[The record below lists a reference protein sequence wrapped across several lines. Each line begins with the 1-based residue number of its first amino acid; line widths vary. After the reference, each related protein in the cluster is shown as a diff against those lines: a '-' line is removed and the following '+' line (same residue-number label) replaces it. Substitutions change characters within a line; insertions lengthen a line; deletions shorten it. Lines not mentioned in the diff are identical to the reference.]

1 MLQLQMSKIF
11 LIPGLGADCR
21 IYKNIDLQGHD
32 VVCVEWIEPAKNDTL
47 TTYAQKLI
55 DKYDIVPGSIV
66 IGNSLGG
73 MVAMEIAKKIELDKT
88 ILISSIKTVEE
99 APSYFKFFRVTRLH
113 RLIPIRKLGSLEFII
128 EYAFGGMSESDQQLF
143 GDMLKKTS
151 PIFMKWAIDAILQW
165 GNQIIPANVYHLTGD
180 KDKVFSYKRI
190 KDADIVR
197 GGTHVMIFNNAKKI
211 NTWLKE
217 ILSK

>member
-1 MLQLQMSKIF
+1 MSKLF

-21 IYKNIDLQGHD
+21 IYKNIDLKGHEL
-32 VVCVEWIEPAKNDTL
+32 VCVQWIDPAKNDSL

-55 DKYDIVPGSIV
+55 DKYHILSGSIV

-73 MVAMEIAKKIELDKT
+73 MIAIEIAKKISLQKT
-88 ILISSIKTVEE
+88 ILISSIKTVKE
-99 APSYFKFFRVTRLH
+99 APWYFSFFRITRLH
-113 RLIPIRKLGSLEFII
+113 RLIPLKKLTSLEFIV
-128 EYAFGGMSESDQQLF
+128 EYAFGGMSEVDQQLF

-151 PIFMKWAIDAILQW
+151 PVFMKWAIEAILRW
-165 GNQIIPANVYHLTGD
+165 DNLSIPGNVYHLIGD
-180 KDKVFSYKRI
+180 KDKVFPRKGI
-190 KDADIVR
+190 KGADIVN

-211 NTWLKE
+211 NIWLKE